1 MLDKPA
7 TQSATRTS
15 GPLAG
20 FRIVEF
26 AGIGPGPFACMML
39 ADMGAEVVTLDRVG
53 AKKNLK
59 SVAGRGRKVVELDL
73 KDKAA
78 VAQVLDLLANA
89 DALIEGFRPGVM
101 ERLGLGPDVVMA
113 RNPRLVFGR
122 MTGWGQEGPLAQ
134 AAGHDINYISVTGAL
149 AAIGTKEKPVPPL
162 NLVGDFGGGAL
173 YLVVGVLAALLEASK
188 SGKGQVVDAAMCDGA
203 ASLMSMFFDMTAIGR
218 WVEGREQNF
227 LDGGAHFYG
236 IYECSC
242 GNFISIG
249 SIEPQFYALLREHA
263 GLTDADFD
271 AQMDRKAW
279 PALKEKLTKVFKSKT
294 PRGLVQDHG
303 RHRHLLRADPDH
315 GRSAEASAQRRAQD
329 LRRAPRRDAARAG
342 AAVFADAVGDQG
354 CGEGGY
360 RGTDERVEG
369 GKVDLDVRT
378 GGPKARLRRAHH
390 QLLGKQWW
398 ARCALP
404 DPTRS
409 LRRVAH
415 LQHTPANLI
424 FLDRFEQ
431 RLEIALAETI
441 VALAL
446 DEFEEDRPDRVRRE
460 DLQQH
465 LGVAAIDDALAVDQ
479 NAVALQAGDVLA
491 MLRQPR
497 VDLLE
502 IGIGRRRHERQSASR
517 SVSTVAIDV
526 PRAAGDVLDA
536 LAAIDVEIFLD
547 LPGIAGV
554 LVDRDPDLAVRAGQ
568 RAREQAR
575 MRGPRCRRSG
585 SGGS

>member
-1 MLDKPA
+1 MRAAFAFWFDSRQKMLAMPSHRRDNLANQLIKASPLGEKNVLDKPA

-53 AKKNLK
+53 ARKNMT

-78 VAQVLDLLANA
+78 IVQVLDLLANA

-101 ERLGLGPDVVMA
+101 ERLGLGPDVVQA
-113 RNPRLVFGR
+113 RNPRLVYGR

-249 SIEPQFYALLREHA
+249 SIEPQFYALLRQHA

-279 PALKEKLTKVFKSKT
+279 PALKEKLTNVFKSKS
-294 PRGLVQDHG
+294 R
-303 RHRHLLRADPDH
+303 
-315 GRSAEASAQRRAQD
+315 EEW
-329 LRRAPRRDAARAG
+329 
-342 AAVFADAVGDQG
+342 
-354 CGEGGY
+354 CKIME
-360 RGTDERVEG
+360 GTDI
-369 GKVDLDVRT
+369 
-378 GGPKARLRRAHH
+378 
-390 QLLGKQWW
+390 
-398 ARCALP
+398 C
-404 DPTRS
+404 
-409 LRRVAH
+409 
-415 LQHTPANLI
+415 
-424 FLDRFEQ
+424 F
-431 RLEIALAETI
+431 
-441 VALAL
+441 
-446 DEFEEDRPDRVRRE
+446 
-460 DLQQH
+460 
-465 LGVAAIDDALAVDQ
+465 
-479 NAVALQAGDVLA
+479 
-491 MLRQPR
+491 
-497 VDLLE
+497 
-502 IGIGRRRHERQSASR
+502 
-517 SVSTVAIDV
+517 
-526 PRAAGDVLDA
+526 
-536 LAAIDVEIFLD
+536 
-547 LPGIAGV
+547 
-554 LVDRDPDLAVRAGQ
+554 
-568 RAREQAR
+568 
-575 MRGPRCRRSG
+575 
-585 SGGS
+585 